1 MPKHNEYISLLNAN
15 LDKKFVQRTLNPYG
29 KRLLKTYKVNGKTM
43 TKPQSIVTEE
53 RDGIL
58 YPTVQE
64 VRNNSLLRL
73 KTKSKTRLKQF
84 SSDEAMDRAISNN
97 NYIKVPKKFYQKGMN
112 FGDFLSNSSYV
123 NKIRNR

>member
-1 MPKHNEYISLLNAN
+1 MQKHNEYISLLNAN

-29 KRLLKTYKVNGKTM
+29 KRLLKTYKANSKVM

-123 NKIRNR
+123 NKLRNK

>member
-1 MPKHNEYISLLNAN
+1 MQKHNEYISLLNAN

-29 KRLLKTYKVNGKTM
+29 KRLLKTYKVNGKVM

-84 SSDEAMDRAISNN
+84 SSNEAMDRAINNN
-97 NYIKVPKKFYQKGMN
+97 NYIKVPKKFYEKRMN

-123 NKIRNR
+123 NKLRNK